1 MKRTLIL
8 GSLVAALAAGLL
20 WLLIEN
26 RQLRTQ
32 LAERPAQTPTSQT
45 APPAPSP
52 APASVATA
60 PPAAPEPT
68 ARAQPPPARPPASTR
83 WNDPQWRATQFNQAY
98 LQAEVRYSRFFQR
111 LKHWPP
117 ERLEALKRQFAE
129 QDLALQQAAMQGAES
144 GGAPADLSRLHSD
157 QEEQLKATLSV
168 DEFRDFQETEAMETS
183 QQAVSSVFNT
193 MRSRGVTLD
202 PAQEEAVL
210 RTYANTLRDAAT
222 RAATTPIAGLDSS
235 QLAELKRQQIQALN
249 AALLKQMSAVLD
261 EAQLK
266 SFMEAQ
272 LEQQGGG

>member
-1 MKRTLIL
+1 MR
-8 GSLVAALAAGLL
+8 S
-20 WLLIEN
+20 
-26 RQLRTQ
+26 
-32 LAERPAQTPTSQT
+32 T
-45 APPAPSP
+45 ASA
-52 APASVATA
+52 
-60 PPAAPEPT
+60 
-68 ARAQPPPARPPASTR
+68 R

-129 QDLALQQAAMQGAES
+129 QDLALQQAVMQGAES

-157 QEEQLKATLSV
+157 QEEQLKAALTA
-168 DEFRDFQETEAMETS
+168 DEFRDYQETEAMETS
-183 QQAVSSVFNT
+183 QQAVSSVLDT

-202 PAQEEAVL
+202 SAQAEAVL

-222 RAATTPIAGLDSS
+222 RASATPIAGLDAS